1 MRKQMP
7 ERAIRN
13 EEDNARAIRTKPN
26 QERPQLARGIGDEEA
41 EAQAE
46 ANSESAKTSERIKT
60 LRKLKPGERKSEIAR
75 GHDFESLK
83 KGEALRGRTK

>member
-1 MRKQMP
+1 MP
-7 ERAIRN
+7 ERAIWK

-26 QERPQLARGIGDEEA
+26 PERPQLARGTGDDEA

-46 ANSESAKTSERIKT
+46 ADSKSAKTSERIKT
-60 LRKLKPGERKSEIAR
+60 LRKLMPGERKSEIAR

-83 KGEALRGRTK
+83 KGKALRGQTK

>member
-26 QERPQLARGIGDEEA
+26 QEGPQLARGIGDEEA

-75 GHDFESLK
+75 
-83 KGEALRGRTK
+83 